1 MATEDIDAPTRLY
14 QVEGVEVLAET
25 AELRVSVF
33 TFGPGQE
40 IPWHS
45 HSEIDDIFV
54 CLAGRLRIEARDPA
68 ETVSLAPGERHT
80 MPAGRLVCK
89 PLDSAHLICR
99 ASPNSLFQTAAHL
112 IAHDFWNG
120 SRLCENA

>member
-1 MATEDIDAPTRLY
+1 MATEDIGAPTRLY

-25 AELRVSVF
+25 AELKVSVF
-33 TFGPGQE
+33 AFGPGQE

-54 CLAGRLRIEARDPA
+54 CLAGRLRIEAREPA

-80 MPAGRLVCK
+80 MPAGRAHRVSGDEGRCEYLIVQGVGSYDFK
-89 PLDSAHLICR
+89 PV
-99 ASPNSLFQTAAHL
+99 
-112 IAHDFWNG
+112 
-120 SRLCENA
+120 E